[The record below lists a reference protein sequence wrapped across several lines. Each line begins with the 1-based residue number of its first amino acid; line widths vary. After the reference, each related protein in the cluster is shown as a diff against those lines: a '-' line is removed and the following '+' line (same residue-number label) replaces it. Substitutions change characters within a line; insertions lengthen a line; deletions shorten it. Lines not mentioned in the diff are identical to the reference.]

1 MLRSIRGIDPEIFV
15 QRKGLYID
23 QSLTKMKPIQ
33 LTIRH
38 CNSAAL
44 TSVTIRLANGAGY
57 TYTVADHCDIH
68 THRYFPRT
76 ARHRISGRTK
86 GPYIYRKYPD
96 PDEGFK
102 GPPDGWG
109 TGHLCPP
116 CMALERDRKPHQEI
130 WCKERRCSEC
140 CTGKTS

>member
-1 MLRSIRGIDPEIFV
+1 MLQSTRRIDLGNFV
-15 QRKGLYID
+15 QRKGLDND
-23 QSLTKMKPIQ
+23 QSLSKMKPIQ
-33 LTIRH
+33 LTIQH

-44 TSVTIRLANGAGY
+44 TSVIIQPAEGAEC
-57 TYTVADHCDIH
+57 TYTIADACDIH

-116 CMALERDRKPHQEI
+116 CMSLERDRKPHQEI
-130 WCKERRCSEC
+130 WCKEGRCSEC
-140 CTGKTS
+140 YTGKTS

>member
-1 MLRSIRGIDPEIFV
+1 MLRSIRRIDPENFV

-23 QSLTKMKPIQ
+23 QSLSKMRPIQ

-44 TSVTIRLANGAGY
+44 TSVIIQPANGNGY
-57 TYTVADHCDIH
+57 TYTMLIIVIY

-76 ARHRISGRTK
+76 ARHRISGYTK

-116 CMALERDRKPHQEI
+116 CMALERDRKPHQHI
-130 WCKERRCSEC
+130 WCKEKRCSEC
-140 CTGKTS
+140 YTGKTS